1 MTTTHPGA
9 FPEGFLFGGATAANQ
24 IEGAAEEGG
33 KGLSTSDFARFVP
46 PAADGSIAD
55 FTFDATS
62 EQVEEALAG
71 RAPEGT
77 MYPKRHGIDFYHRYR
92 EDIALFAEMGFGL
105 FRMSISWARIFPTG
119 FESEPN
125 EEGLAFYD
133 AVFDELLAHG
143 IQPLVTLSHYEMP
156 IEISRRLDGWLSR
169 ETIALFERF
178 ARTVFERY
186 ASKVKLWITFNEMNM
201 NLTSIYT
208 GAGVFPDRVQ
218 GRELQA
224 AYQATHHQF
233 VAAARV
239 VALGHELM
247 PDAQIGCM
255 ICRLETYAATSKPE
269 DVLRATHE
277 DNLNLFYPDVQVR
290 GEYPTYMTRYLR
302 EKGIEIAMAPED
314 AEILRAGTADF
325 ISISYYMTYLAEDRP
340 DADALSGS
348 LVSKLKNP
356 YLELSAWGWPVDPVG
371 LRIALLK
378 LWGRYGKPLYV
389 VENGLGARD
398 RVEEN
403 GRIHD
408 DYRIDYLRAHL
419 LQVREA
425 IEDGVDVRG
434 YTWWGP
440 IDLVSCS
447 TSQMTKRYGFIHV
460 DQDDYGNGT
469 LARTKKDS
477 FDWYAHV
484 IASRGTSLIHVD

>member
-1 MTTTHPGA
+1 MTTSPA
-9 FPEGFLFGGATAANQ
+9 FPADFLWGGATAANQ
-24 IEGAAEEGG
+24 IEGAAQEGG

-46 PAADGSIAD
+46 PMADGSVID

-62 EQVEEALAG
+62 QQVEAALAG
-71 RAPEGT
+71 EDDPQT
-77 MYPKRHGIDFYHRYR
+77 LYPKRHGIDFYHRFR
-92 EDIALFAEMGFGL
+92 DDIALFGELGFGV

-119 FESEPN
+119 FEEEPN

-133 AVFDELLAHG
+133 QVFDELLARG
-143 IQPLVTLSHYEMP
+143 IRPLVTLSHYEMP

-169 ETIALFERF
+169 ETIGLFERF
-178 ARTVFERY
+178 ARTVFDRY
-186 ASKVKLWITFNEMNM
+186 ADKVKMWITFNEMNM
-201 NLTSIYT
+201 NLTSVYT
-208 GAGVFPDRVQ
+208 GAGVFPDRVA

-233 VAAARV
+233 LAAAKV
-239 VALGHELM
+239 VAMGHEMM

-255 ICRLETYAATSKPE
+255 ICRLETYAATCKPE
-269 DVLRATHE
+269 DVMRATHE

-290 GEYPTYMTRYLR
+290 GEYPTYMNRYFA
-302 EKGIEIAMAPED
+302 EKGIEIVTEPGD
-314 AEILRAGTADF
+314 DDILRAGTADF

-340 DADALSGS
+340 DADDISGS

-371 LRIALLK
+371 LRIALNK

-389 VENGLGARD
+389 VENGLGAVD
-398 RVEEN
+398 TVAED
-403 GRIHD
+403 GAIHD
-408 DYRIDYLRAHL
+408 DYRIDYLRKHL

-425 IEDGVDVRG
+425 IADGVDVRG

-460 DQDDYGNGT
+460 DQDDYGRGT

-477 FDWYAHV
+477 FAWYQRV
-484 IASRGTSLIHVD
+484 IATNGAALDSDD